1 MVCIEPM
8 AHRRVLLAAKAL
20 AVAVLL
26 SPAVAVPL
34 WQADV
39 AAPAMPEAYSA
50 RVLQQHLDGESQTAT
65 TRFFAV
71 YHDFS
76 LKMQRVDHRWCC
88 VSCSM
93 WWARLHQ
100 LT

>member
-1 MVCIEPM
+1 M
-8 AHRRVLLAAKAL
+8 AHWRALVAAKAL

-34 WQADV
+34 FQADV
-39 AAPAMPEAYSA
+39 TAPAMPEAYSA
-50 RVLQQHLDGESQTAT
+50 RILQQHLDGESQTAT

-71 YHDFS
+71 YHDFT
-76 LKMQRVDHRWCC
+76 LKMQRVDHRWCR
-88 VSCSM
+88 VSGGM
-93 WWARLHQ
+93 WWVRLHQ